1 VRTGPDAAKYFC
13 GQNNGIILEFGEAGS
28 MKLVK
33 KKYRTKVLFVCL
45 GNACRSPM
53 AEAIASRLAA
63 DVMDA
68 SSGGLTPLGRIE
80 PLTAETLAR
89 NGYPPAGLESKPIQ
103 FGALRTADMIINMSG
118 RPKDVAFDDPGRVED
133 WLVEDPY
140 GADAE
145 LYQRIFE
152 DIERRVAKL
161 ADRLR
166 KPEQS
171 ERKSGHIKR

>member
-1 VRTGPDAAKYFC
+1 MEKPARK
-13 GQNNGIILEFGEAGS
+13 
-28 MKLVK
+28 
-33 KKYRTKVLFVCL
+33 KVLFVCL

-68 SSGGLTPLGRIE
+68 SSAGLTPLGHVE
-80 PLTAETLAR
+80 PLTTETLVR
-89 NGYPPAGLESKPIQ
+89 NGYRPEGLESKAI
-103 FGALRTADMIINMSG
+103 ALEATEWAELIINMSG
-118 RPKDVAFDDPGRVED
+118 WPKEIAFDDPAKVEN
-133 WLVEDPY
+133 WQVEDPY

-152 DIERRVAKL
+152 DIEKRVAEL

-166 KPEQS
+166 NGGPAGARAGTDMGKGS
-171 ERKSGHIKR
+171 IKS